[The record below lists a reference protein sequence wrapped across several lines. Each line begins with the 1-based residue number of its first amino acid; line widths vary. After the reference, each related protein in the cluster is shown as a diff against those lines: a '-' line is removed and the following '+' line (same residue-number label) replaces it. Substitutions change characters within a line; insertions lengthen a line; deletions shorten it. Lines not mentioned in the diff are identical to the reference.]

1 MRVRSVLN
9 PIHLALPALV
19 ASSLVVPLAASA
31 ADTASACPRAEGR
44 GLLALHPDLLAAR
57 TSALR
62 RLDAARRQQGA
73 MTLTLTATRQ
83 FPLVPRQ
90 SAGDDT

>member
-1 MRVRSVLN
+1 
-9 PIHLALPALV
+9 
-19 ASSLVVPLAASA
+19 LAASA

-73 MTLTLTATRQ
+73 M
-83 FPLVPRQ
+83 
-90 SAGDDT
+90 